1 MVVTLADVAARAGV
15 SASTVSYVISRKRP
29 ISPETRER
37 VLRAVAELGY
47 HPNAGARALASQRS
61 NTIALMV
68 PLRSDMYV
76 PVLMQIAMAV
86 ATAARAAG
94 HDVLLLTGEE
104 GIQGLRRIA
113 GSGLADAVILMDV
126 ELDDERIPVLK
137 ELAIPA
143 VLIGLPAALQGLTCV
158 DLDFTAA
165 GAACADHLADLG
177 HRYVALLGADRTVY
191 RRRTGYAART
201 LDGLTRRALE
211 RGMRTVHRSCD
222 GGSATVSATVAEM
235 LEAWPSLSAFV
246 VQNEAAIGPL
256 LHTLAR
262 HRRAVPEDVSVL
274 AICPDQIAVQT
285 QPKITSIA
293 IPAEEM
299 GRRAVRLAVRQLD
312 GKPTTGIT
320 LIPPKL
326 VVRGSSA
333 AHVRT
338 GGAVRTP

>member
-15 SASTVSYVISRKRP
+15 SSSTVSYVISRKRP

-37 VLRAVAELGY
+37 VLRAVADLGY

-76 PVLMQIAMAV
+76 PVVMQIAMAV
-86 ATAARAAG
+86 ATAARTAG
-94 HDVLLLTGEE
+94 QDVLLLTGDE
-104 GIQGLRRIA
+104 GIRGLRRIVA
-113 GSGLADAVILMDV
+113 SGLADAVILMDV
-126 ELDDERIPVLK
+126 ELDDERIPVLS

-143 VLIGLPAALQGLTCV
+143 VLIGLPAVTEGLTCV

-177 HRYVALLGADRTVY
+177 HRYVALLGAERSVY
-191 RRRTGYAART
+191 RRRTGFAART
-201 LDGLTRRALE
+201 LDGFTRRALE
-211 RGMRTVHRSCD
+211 RGVRTAHRSCD
-222 GGSATVSATVAEM
+222 GGYASTAATVAEI

-246 VQNEAAIGPL
+246 VQNESAVGPL
-256 LHTLAR
+256 LHLLAQY
-262 HRRAVPEDVSVL
+262 RRAVPEDVSVV
-274 AICPDQIAVQT
+274 AICPDEIAVQP
-285 QPKITSIA
+285 QPKITSVC

-299 GRRAVRLAVRQLD
+299 GRRAVRLAVRQLA
-312 GKPTTGIT
+312 GKPTAGVT

-333 AHVRT
+333 AR
-338 GGAVRTP
+338 ARI

>member
-76 PVLMQIAMAV
+76 PVLMEIAMAV
-86 ATAARAAG
+86 ATAAREAG
-94 HDVLLLTGEE
+94 QDVLLLTGDE
-104 GIQGLRRIA
+104 GIQGLRRVVA
-113 GSGLADAVILMDV
+113 SGLADAVILMDV

-143 VLIGLPAALQGLTCV
+143 VLIGLPASTEGLTCV
-158 DLDFTAA
+158 DLDFNAA

-201 LDGLTRRALE
+201 LDGFTRRALE
-211 RGMRTVHRSCD
+211 RGVRTVHRACD
-222 GGSATVSATVAEM
+222 GGFTATAATVEEI

-246 VQNEAAIGPL
+246 VQNEAVVGPL
-256 LHTLAR
+256 LHLLAQ
-262 HRRAVPEDVSVL
+262 HRRAVPEDVSVI
-274 AICPDQIAVQT
+274 AICPDQIAVQP
-285 QPKITSIA
+285 QPKITSVS

-299 GRRAVRLAVRQLD
+299 GRRAVKLAVAQLAD
-312 GKPTTGIT
+312 KPTSGIT
-320 LIPPKL
+320 LIRPKL

-333 AHVRT
+333 ARART
-338 GGAVRTP
+338 

>member
-76 PVLMQIAMAV
+76 PVLMEIAMSV

-94 HDVLLLTGEE
+94 QDVLLLTGDE
-104 GIQGLRRIA
+104 GIQGLRRVVA
-113 GSGLADAVILMDV
+113 SGLADAVILMDV
-126 ELDDERIPVLK
+126 ELDDERIPVLR

-143 VLIGLPAALQGLTCV
+143 VLIGLPAETEGLTCV

-165 GAACADHLADLG
+165 GSVCADHLADLG

-191 RRRTGYAART
+191 RRRTGFAART
-201 LDGLTRRALE
+201 LDGFTRRALE
-211 RGMRTVHRSCD
+211 RGVRTVHRSCD
-222 GGSATVSATVAEM
+222 GGFSATAATVDEV

-246 VQNEAAIGPL
+246 VQNEAVVGPL
-256 LHTLAR
+256 LHLLAQ
-262 HRRAVPEDVSVL
+262 HRRAVPEDVSVV
-274 AICPDQIAVQT
+274 AICPDQIAVQP
-285 QPKITSIA
+285 QPRITSVP

-299 GRRAVRLAVRQLD
+299 GRRAVRLAMAQLA
-312 GKPTTGIT
+312 GKPTSGST
-320 LIPPKL
+320 LIRPKL

-333 AHVRT
+333 AR
-338 GGAVRTP
+338 ARS

>member
-1 MVVTLADVAARAGV
+1 MVVTLSDVAKRAGV

-47 HPNAGARALASQRS
+47 HPNAGARALASQRA

-76 PVLMQIAMAV
+76 PVLMEIAMAV

-94 HDVLLLTGEE
+94 QDVLLLTGDE
-104 GIQGLRRIA
+104 GIQELRRVVA
-113 GSGLADAVILMDV
+113 SGLADAVILMDV
-126 ELDDERIPVLK
+126 ELDDERVPVLK

-143 VLIGLPAALQGLTCV
+143 VLIGLPDSTEGLTCV

-201 LDGLTRRALE
+201 LDGFTRRALE
-211 RGMRTVHRSCD
+211 RGVRTVHRACD
-222 GGSATVSATVAEM
+222 GGFSATAATVEEI
-235 LEAWPSLSAFV
+235 LEGWPSLSAFV
-246 VQNEAAIGPL
+246 VQNEAVVGPL
-256 LHTLAR
+256 LHLLAQ
-262 HRRAVPEDVSVL
+262 HRRAVPEDVSVV
-274 AICPDQIAVQT
+274 AICPDQIAVQP
-285 QPKITSIA
+285 QPKITSVA

-299 GRRAVRLAVRQLD
+299 GRRAVKLAMTQLAD
-312 GKPTTGIT
+312 KPTSGIT
-320 LIPPKL
+320 LIRPKL
-326 VVRGSSA
+326 IVRGSSA
-333 AHVRT
+333 ARAR
-338 GGAVRTP
+338 G